1 VYGVFIQQT
10 EEAVMFLALQHDDKR
25 PIYQQIA
32 DGIKALIARDELR
45 EGMTLPSVRQVAGDL
60 GVNLNTVAVAYR
72 QLQDEGFVTVRHGAG
87 AVISS
92 RSPHPVNQAE
102 LYKPLRTALT
112 ELVLSGL
119 TGREIVEAVREQL
132 GLLQQKGVTR

>member
-1 VYGVFIQQT
+1 
-10 EEAVMFLALQHDDKR
+10 MFLTLHENDKR
-25 PIYQQIA
+25 PIYQQIT
-32 DGIKALIARDELR
+32 DGIKALIAGGSLR

-72 QLQDEGFVTVRHGAG
+72 QLQDEGFVAVRHGAG

-92 RSPHPVNQAE
+92 RSARPVDQSE

-112 ELVLSGL
+112 QLVLSGM
-119 TGREIVEAVREQL
+119 TDREIVGVVRSEL
-132 GLLQQKGVTR
+132 GLLQEKGGTR

>member
-1 VYGVFIQQT
+1 
-10 EEAVMFLALQHDDKR
+10 MFLTLQHDDKR

-32 DGIKALIARDELR
+32 DGIKALIARGELR

-72 QLQDEGFVTVRHGAG
+72 QLQAEGFVTVRHGAG

-92 RSPHPVNQAE
+92 RSPHPIDGADM
-102 LYKPLRTALT
+102 YKPLHTALT
-112 ELVLSGL
+112 ELVLRGL
-119 TGREIVEAVREQL
+119 SGREIVEAVREQL
-132 GLLQQKGVTR
+132 GLLQQKRGTR

>member
-1 VYGVFIQQT
+1 
-10 EEAVMFLALQHDDKR
+10 MFLTLHENDKR

-32 DGIKALIARDELR
+32 DGIKALIARGDLR

-87 AVISS
+87 AVIAA
-92 RSPHPVNQAE
+92 RTARPVDRDE
-102 LYKPLRTALT
+102 LKQPLRTALT
-112 ELVLSGL
+112 QLVLGGM
-119 TGREIVEAVREQL
+119 TDAEILDAVRQDLEM
-132 GLLQQKGVTR
+132 LQEKGGTR

>member
-1 VYGVFIQQT
+1 
-10 EEAVMFLALQHDDKR
+10 MFLTLHENDKR

-32 DGIKALIARDELR
+32 DGIKALIARGDLR

-72 QLQDEGFVTVRHGAG
+72 QLQDEGFVTVRHGTG

-92 RSPHPVNQAE
+92 RNARPIERAE

-112 ELVLSGL
+112 QLVLNGL
-119 TGREIVEAVREQL
+119 TDREIAGAVRDEL
-132 GLLQQKGVTR
+132 ALIQKGGTR